1 MEFKIQ
7 VEEVNKIGDKLLTA
21 YVDGRYSC
29 ALELWDKEVRF
40 ANEWIKNNDRVI
52 ELHRY
57 ENSNIIDEK
66 VCEAL
71 VKSAKAEAK
80 AENAWKGNRISH
92 TEVIEKVDGKMII
105 TETEIWDNF
114 THITKKP
121 VSQSDYV
128 TQYNNGLITQSE
140 LAAALDS
147 LKK

>member
-1 MEFKIQ
+1 MEIKIQ
-7 VEEVNKIGDKLLTA
+7 VEEVDKIGDKLLTA
-21 YVDGRYSC
+21 YVDGHHST
-29 ALELWDKEVRF
+29 ALELWNKEVRL
-40 ANEWIKNNDRVI
+40 ANEWTNNNGRIV
-52 ELHRY
+52 ELHGY

-71 VKSAKAEAK
+71 VKSVKAEAK

-92 TEVIEKVDGKMII
+92 TEVVEKVDGMMIV

-128 TQYNNGLITQSE
+128 TQYNHGLITQSE
-140 LAAALDS
+140 LAAKLDS

>member
-1 MEFKIQ
+1 MEIKIQ

-29 ALELWDKEVRF
+29 ALELWNKESRLSDLT
-40 ANEWIKNNDRVI
+40 NNNDRVV

-57 ENSNIIDEK
+57 ENSNITDEK
-66 VCEAL
+66 VREAL
-71 VKSAKAEAK
+71 VKSIKAEAK
-80 AENAWKGNRISH
+80 ADWKGNPISH
-92 TEVIEKVDGKMII
+92 TKVVEKVDGKMII

-114 THITKKP
+114 TRITKKP

-128 TQYNNGLITQSE
+128 TQHNHGLITQSE
-140 LAAALDS
+140 LAAKLDS

>member
-1 MEFKIQ
+1 MEIKIQ

-29 ALELWDKEVRF
+29 ALELWNKEVRL
-40 ANEWIKNNDRVI
+40 ANEWTNNNDRIV
-52 ELHRY
+52 ELHGY

-66 VCEAL
+66 VCDVVVESVL
-71 VKSAKAEAK
+71 TEKE

-92 TEVIEKVDGKMII
+92 TEVVEKVDGKMII

-114 THITKKP
+114 TRITKKP
-121 VSQSDYV
+121 VSQCDYV